1 MIMAH
6 SFAGATMT
14 ALLSGEET
22 GAAFSFCMSSSQ
34 SAVRLRRHSLPLGLQ
49 RAAAITIKDV
59 AVDVDLV
66 VFVGAPDTHSGTPLN
81 PV

>member
-22 GAAFSFCMSSSQ
+22 VAAFSFCIHQANRQFDSN
-34 SAVRLRRHSLPLGLQ
+34 A
-49 RAAAITIKDV
+49 
-59 AVDVDLV
+59 
-66 VFVGAPDTHSGTPLN
+66 
-81 PV
+81 

>member
-1 MIMAH
+1 VKFGVEIGNVR
-6 SFAGATMT
+6 SIRPTLFPTT
-14 ALLSGEET
+14 AMG
-22 GAAFSFCMSSSQ
+22 
-34 SAVRLRRHSLPLGLQ
+34 
-49 RAAAITIKDV
+49 AAITIKDV